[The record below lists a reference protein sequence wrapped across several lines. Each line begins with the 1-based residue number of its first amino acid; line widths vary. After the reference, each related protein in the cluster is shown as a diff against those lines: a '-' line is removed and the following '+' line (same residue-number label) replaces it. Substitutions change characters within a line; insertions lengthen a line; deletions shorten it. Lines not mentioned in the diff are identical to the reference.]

1 MSISLEQ
8 INVIARAVIA
18 ETRHDVET
26 VSVLST
32 DGGSERVELL
42 ITITGCHKD
51 PCRLLLNLTR
61 ADGAEF
67 ESELREKV
75 REALVSHVN

>member
-8 INVIARAVIA
+8 INVITRAVVA
-18 ETRHDVET
+18 ETRRDVEM
-26 VSVLST
+26 VSVLSS

-42 ITITGCHKD
+42 ITIAGCHKD
-51 PCRLLLNLTR
+51 PCRLLLNLSR

-67 ESELREKV
+67 ENELREKV